1 MNSIQDRISAATR
14 AAADTVRPDLRA
26 GRAAVGEARRPAGQA
41 RPFDWITNGTTLALR
56 LLDVG
61 TGGVD
66 LLTASRQVVTWNLPG
81 GLTQP
86 ALKGATATGAFR
98 PVNDPVITL
107 DGSAVV
113 TAAEQGETRLAGNAV
128 TWVTT
133 RTAVQEYSVST
144 GKLLRTFGLAKT
156 RPAVFRCGVLWSDPA
171 GDVVIGLTTG
181 GRVAVITGHHVV
193 PLNRP
198 PSVLPGNADAGTW

>member
-66 LLTASRQVVTWNLPG
+66 LLTASRHLVTMPG
-81 GLTQP
+81 
-86 ALKGATATGAFR
+86 KNGA
-98 PVNDPVITL
+98 
-107 DGSAVV
+107 
-113 TAAEQGETRLAGNAV
+113 
-128 TWVTT
+128 
-133 RTAVQEYSVST
+133 
-144 GKLLRTFGLAKT
+144 
-156 RPAVFRCGVLWSDPA
+156 
-171 GDVVIGLTTG
+171 
-181 GRVAVITGHHVV
+181 
-193 PLNRP
+193 
-198 PSVLPGNADAGTW
+198 

>member
-1 MNSIQDRISAATR
+1 M
-14 AAADTVRPDLRA
+14 
-26 GRAAVGEARRPAGQA
+26 
-41 RPFDWITNGTTLALR
+41 
-56 LLDVG
+56 
-61 TGGVD
+61 
-66 LLTASRQVVTWNLPG
+66 
-81 GLTQP
+81 
-86 ALKGATATGAFR
+86 
-98 PVNDPVITL
+98 
-107 DGSAVV
+107 V

-133 RTAVQEYSVST
+133 RTTVQEYSVST